1 MTPPVSKAIP
11 IVKSAWVEVYETRK
25 QSHAGF
31 IPAPAEKEGFDDWGY
46 PLSKHGSYSQK
57 ESDRVDRRMSEH
69 FLLGSIQKLRQA
81 MYEIGR
87 ACALDPEFGAKADA
101 NERTFYKLFGD
112 LGCVFLGERA
122 AVEGFLE
129 GIKTARKMHG
139 SEERSVI

>member
-31 IPAPAEKEGFDDWGY
+31 MPARDEEEGFDDWGY
-46 PLSKHGSYSQK
+46 PLSKHGSYSEK

-69 FLLGSIQKLRQA
+69 FLRGSLQKLRQA

-101 NERTFYKLFGD
+101 NEGTFYKLFGD
-112 LGCVFLGERA
+112 LGAVFLGELA
-122 AVEGFLE
+122 AVEGFRE
-129 GIKTARKMHG
+129 GLRAARQG
-139 SEERSVI
+139 